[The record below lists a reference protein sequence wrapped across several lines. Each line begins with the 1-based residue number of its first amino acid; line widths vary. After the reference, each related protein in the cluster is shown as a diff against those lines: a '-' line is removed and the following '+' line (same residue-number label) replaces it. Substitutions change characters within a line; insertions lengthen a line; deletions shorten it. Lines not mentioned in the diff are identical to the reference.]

1 MACWLPAWL
10 AVRLQWAVGCCVCKI
25 NKSLNCCY
33 RRRGGRMRGH
43 WPRAQGQRAERGM
56 QDADADADA
65 DASASADALTGAS
78 PKSVSGMFNGRISF
92 H

>member
-1 MACWLPAWL
+1 
-10 AVRLQWAVGCCVCKI
+10 
-25 NKSLNCCY
+25 
-33 RRRGGRMRGH
+33 MRGH

>member
-1 MACWLPAWL
+1 
-10 AVRLQWAVGCCVCKI
+10 
-25 NKSLNCCY
+25 
-33 RRRGGRMRGH
+33 MRGH
-43 WPRAQGQRAERGM
+43 WPRAPGQRAERGM

-65 DASASADALTGAS
+65 DASADASADADALTGAS